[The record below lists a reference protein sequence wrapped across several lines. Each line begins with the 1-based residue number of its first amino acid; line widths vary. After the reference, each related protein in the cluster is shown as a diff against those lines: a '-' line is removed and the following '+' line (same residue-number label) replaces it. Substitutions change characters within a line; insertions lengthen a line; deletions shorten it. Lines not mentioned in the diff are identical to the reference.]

1 MSDCVPENTHDSL
14 LVAKEKLLQQ
24 IQTMNL
30 FDDVF
35 TAVIFK
41 DEGACRHLVCEL
53 MQNPT
58 LRLIAVRTQDD
69 IPQLISKSPRLDIV
83 AEDAE
88 GTLYE
93 IEVQRL
99 EEPAPARRV
108 RFYTSVMDSEL
119 LRKGV
124 DYDKLP
130 EVYLFYISKEDIW
143 KKGLMK
149 YEVRQS
155 LLCGDEAILYDN
167 GLHTIYV
174 NAEIDDGTSLAK
186 LMQYLKTAKAG
197 DTSQGA
203 LSEYVNYLKSPEGG
217 REVMG
222 EFEKYFR
229 EEGRKAGVE
238 EGRKAGVEEGR
249 KAGVEEGRK
258 AGVEEGRKAGV
269 EEGRKE
275 GIINSVKA
283 LMQNTKISAQEAM
296 RMLSI
301 PPEEQQKLLP
311 LL

>member
-1 MSDCVPENTHDSL
+1 MSDCVPENTQDSL
-14 LVAKEKLLQQ
+14 LAAKEKLLQQ

-93 IEVQRL
+93 IEVQRV

-124 DYDKLP
+124 SYDKLP
-130 EVYLFYISKEDIW
+130 EVYLFYLSQKDIW
-143 KKGLMK
+143 QKGQTVYKL
-149 YEVRQS
+149 EQS
-155 LLCGDEAILYDN
+155 LRFGDELMPYEN

-174 NAEIDDGTSLAK
+174 NAAIDDGSDIAK

-203 LSEYVNYLKSPEGG
+203 LSDYVNYLKSPKGG

-229 EEGRKAGVE
+229 EEGIKEGLKKGIE
-238 EGRKAGVEEGR
+238 EGEAKKSRETAIEMLKDGEP
-249 KAGVEEGRK
+249 
-258 AGVEEGRKAGV
+258 
-269 EEGRKE
+269 
-275 GIINSVKA
+275 
-283 LMQNTKISAQEAM
+283 LTKIMKYSKLAKEDILLLAKENGIEAVVA
-296 RMLSI
+296 
-301 PPEEQQKLLP
+301 
-311 LL
+311 

>member
-1 MSDCVPENTHDSL
+1 
-14 LVAKEKLLQQ
+14 
-24 IQTMNL
+24 
-30 FDDVF
+30 
-35 TAVIFK
+35 
-41 DEGACRHLVCEL
+41 
-53 MQNPT
+53 
-58 LRLIAVRTQDD
+58 
-69 IPQLISKSPRLDIV
+69 
-83 AEDAE
+83 
-88 GTLYE
+88 
-93 IEVQRL
+93 
-99 EEPAPARRV
+99 
-108 RFYTSVMDSEL
+108 
-119 LRKGV
+119 
-124 DYDKLP
+124 
-130 EVYLFYISKEDIW
+130 
-143 KKGLMK
+143 MK
-149 YEVRQS
+149 YEVRQY

-238 EGRKAGVEEGR
+238 EGRKEC
-249 KAGVEEGRK
+249 
-258 AGVEEGRKAGV
+258 
-269 EEGRKE
+269 
-275 GIINSVKA
+275 IINSVKA

>member
-1 MSDCVPENTHDSL
+1 
-14 LVAKEKLLQQ
+14 
-24 IQTMNL
+24 
-30 FDDVF
+30 
-35 TAVIFK
+35 
-41 DEGACRHLVCEL
+41 
-53 MQNPT
+53 
-58 LRLIAVRTQDD
+58 
-69 IPQLISKSPRLDIV
+69 
-83 AEDAE
+83 
-88 GTLYE
+88 
-93 IEVQRL
+93 
-99 EEPAPARRV
+99 
-108 RFYTSVMDSEL
+108 
-119 LRKGV
+119 
-124 DYDKLP
+124 
-130 EVYLFYISKEDIW
+130 
-143 KKGLMK
+143 MK
-149 YEVRQS
+149 YEVRQY

-229 EEGRKAGVE
+229 EEGRK
-238 EGRKAGVEEGR
+238 
-249 KAGVEEGRK
+249 
-258 AGVEEGRKAGV
+258 
-269 EEGRKE
+269 E

>member
-1 MSDCVPENTHDSL
+1 MSDCVPESTQDSL
-14 LVAKEKLLQQ
+14 LAAKEKLLQQ

-41 DEGACRHLVCEL
+41 DEGACRHLVREL

-108 RFYTSVMDSEL
+108 RYYTSVMDSEL

-143 KKGLMK
+143 NRGLTK

-155 LLCGDEAILYDN
+155 LFCGDEAIPYNN
-167 GLHTIYV
+167 GLHAIYV

-186 LMQYLKTAKAG
+186 LMQYLKTAEAG
-197 DTSQGA
+197 DASQGE
-203 LSEYVNYLKSPEGG
+203 LSQYVNYVKSSKGG
-217 REVMG
+217 RKVMG

-229 EEGRKAGVE
+229 EEGIKEGLKKGIE
-238 EGRKAGVEEGR
+238 EGEAKKSRETAIKMLKKHKPLSEIKEFTDMSEEEIVRLANENGLEVID
-249 KAGVEEGRK
+249 G
-258 AGVEEGRKAGV
+258 
-269 EEGRKE
+269 
-275 GIINSVKA
+275 
-283 LMQNTKISAQEAM
+283 
-296 RMLSI
+296 
-301 PPEEQQKLLP
+301 
-311 LL
+311 

>member
-1 MSDCVPENTHDSL
+1 M
-14 LVAKEKLLQQ
+14 
-24 IQTMNL
+24 
-30 FDDVF
+30 
-35 TAVIFK
+35 
-41 DEGACRHLVCEL
+41 
-53 MQNPT
+53 
-58 LRLIAVRTQDD
+58 
-69 IPQLISKSPRLDIV
+69 
-83 AEDAE
+83 
-88 GTLYE
+88 
-93 IEVQRL
+93 
-99 EEPAPARRV
+99 
-108 RFYTSVMDSEL
+108 
-119 LRKGV
+119 
-124 DYDKLP
+124 
-130 EVYLFYISKEDIW
+130 
-143 KKGLMK
+143 
-149 YEVRQS
+149 
-155 LLCGDEAILYDN
+155 LCGDEAIPYNN

-238 EGRKAGVEEGR
+238 EGRKAG
-249 KAGVEEGRK
+249 
-258 AGVEEGRKAGV
+258 
-269 EEGRKE
+269 
-275 GIINSVKA
+275 IINSVKA

>member
-1 MSDCVPENTHDSL
+1 MADFVPETTNDSL
-14 LVAKEKLLQQ
+14 LAAKEKLLQQ

-41 DEGACRHLVCEL
+41 DEGACRHLVREL

-83 AEDAE
+83 
-88 GTLYE
+88 
-93 IEVQRL
+93 
-99 EEPAPARRV
+99 
-108 RFYTSVMDSEL
+108 
-119 LRKGV
+119 
-124 DYDKLP
+124 
-130 EVYLFYISKEDIW
+130 
-143 KKGLMK
+143 
-149 YEVRQS
+149 
-155 LLCGDEAILYDN
+155 
-167 GLHTIYV
+167 
-174 NAEIDDGTSLAK
+174 AEIDDGTSLAK

-249 KAGVEEGRK
+249 K
-258 AGVEEGRKAGV
+258 
-269 EEGRKE
+269 E

>member
-1 MSDCVPENTHDSL
+1 MMSESVSENTHDSL
-14 LVAKEKLLQQ
+14 LAAKEKLLQQ
-24 IQTMNL
+24 IQTMTL

-41 DEGACRHLVCEL
+41 NEGACRHLVREL

-58 LRLIAVRTQDD
+58 LKLIAFRTQDD

-143 KKGLMK
+143 KRGLTK

-155 LLCGDEAILYDN
+155 LVCGDEDILYDN

-197 DTSQGA
+197 DASQGE
-203 LSEYVNYLKSPEGG
+203 LSQYVNYLKSPEGG
-217 REVMG
+217 RVKMG

-238 EGRKAGVEEGR
+238 EGLKKGVEEGL
-249 KAGVEEGRK
+249 KEGLK
-258 AGVEEGRKAGV
+258 KGV

-275 GIINSVKA
+275 GLINSVKA
-283 LMQNTKISAQEAM
+283 LMQNTKISSQEAM